1 MTLTLKD
8 MRSNLI
14 SYDEVINRLQKT
26 EPLSSEIIDSTSTTN
41 IQLAE
46 DWAEETKNS
55 GMTDL
60 VPATI
65 SVNGTEHQF
74 TKEGILQATSLIGL
88 RSAYVLKTPKKY
100 IEEQLNY
107 WFNSGLGEAAHKLV
121 VVDGA
126 ASAFVKPTIVSFSNL
141 ELAQSVLDGINQFY
155 GKEVE
160 VLADFKFLN
169 TLNRTDV
176 RFIVPTALSAMR
188 DTNMADVPPG
198 SMDVWSSGINMTN
211 SLTGKSK
218 TSVEAYLF
226 RWWSTSGAIRENDD
240 VGTWNRKHGGQQEDT
255 VYEWAS
261 TAVTDILSDIESLIA
276 SVQSLNKVKLK
287 GATADVLKKVFTDHK
302 VPVTQQN
309 TIQDTLI
316 SANEITMYSLMN
328 AVTTQAN
335 NPTLAPERVDKLMR
349 IGGSLPEHYFDD
361 TKARIFAQ
369 GQAAGPDAT
378 NPFLVKTD

>member
-1 MTLTLKD
+1 MTLTLTD

-14 SYDEVINRLQKT
+14 TYDEVVNRLQKT
-26 EPLSSEIIDSTSTTN
+26 EPLASEIIDSTSTTV
-41 IQLAE
+41 IQLSE
-46 DWAEETKNS
+46 DWAEETKTS
-55 GMTDL
+55 GMTDH

-65 SVNGTEHQF
+65 TVNGTEHQF

-107 WFNSGLGEAAHKLV
+107 WFNSGLGEASHKLV
-121 VVDGA
+121 VVNGA

-141 ELAQSVLDGINQFY
+141 ELAQSVLEGIHQYY

-176 RFIVPTALSAMR
+176 RFIVPSALSVMR
-188 DTNMADVPPG
+188 DTNMADVPSG

-218 TSVEAYLF
+218 TSVEAYMF

-240 VGTWNRKHGGQQEDT
+240 VGTWNRKHGGQQEDA
-255 VYEWAS
+255 VYEWA
-261 TAVTDILSDIESLIA
+261 TPAVADILGDMDALIA
-276 SVQSLNKVKLK
+276 SVQSLNKIKLK

-328 AVTTQAN
+328 AVTAQAN

-369 GQAAGPDAT
+369 GQAAGPEAT

>member
-1 MTLTLKD
+1 MTLTLTD
-8 MRSNLI
+8 MRANLI
-14 SYDEVINRLQKT
+14 TFDEVVNRLQKT
-26 EPLSSEIIDSTSTTN
+26 EPLASAIIDSASKTQIELS
-41 IQLAE
+41 A

-65 SVNGTEHQF
+65 SVDGDEYQF

-100 IEEQLNY
+100 IEDQLNY
-107 WFNSGLGEAAHKLV
+107 WFNSGLGEASHKLV
-121 VVDGA
+121 VVNGS

-141 ELAQSVLDGINQFY
+141 ELANSVLDGIHTHH

-176 RFIVPTALSAMR
+176 RFIVPSALKAMR
-188 DTNMADVPPG
+188 DTNMADVPSG

-218 TSVEAYLF
+218 TSVEAYMF

-240 VGTWNRKHGGQQEDT
+240 VGTWNRKHGGQQEDS
-255 VYEWAS
+255 VYEWAG
-261 TAVTDILSDIESLIA
+261 TAVADILGDMDSLFD
-276 SVQSLNKVKLK
+276 SVLSLNKVKLK

-335 NPTLAPERVDKLMR
+335 NPTLAPDRVDKLMR

-369 GQAAGPDAT
+369 GQAAGPEAT